1 MNIIPTA
8 YRVLFLLQLF
18 IQHKHITYQQ
28 FKQAMEGLPSTITKN
43 TAETEPLSI
52 SAFRKYVKTLRFLG
66 CDITTINQNNKRYLG
81 STNQEKTQSYVLKT
95 HPFAWQPSNTDWLLF
110 LQFYLQLQ
118 HTQRALLSPLLWN
131 LSPSLTQQL
140 TAPFPLEMLSTAETY
155 LPLELS
161 IPSFLLGAFPESVQ
175 TTIQTLEAILETTN
189 GVLLWLYPEAPS
201 KNHHSI
207 RLPLETLV
215 FPPLPTTPTPLLC
228 GFPRQLTL
236 QDKGIVQLRLEDVC
250 SHQQYL
256 IPVSKIHQ
264 LCTIPASQLQ
274 SLISDTEPSVQF
286 MVKGALV
293 HAYEKQENETIID
306 THINPETN
314 AVEALVIETTNV
326 DIPKLFQRLK
336 RYGTLATL
344 LKPQHLRQRF
354 IQQLKQQQLLVFT
367 TN

>member
-28 FKQAMEGLPSTITKN
+28 FKQAMEALPSTITKN

-52 SAFRKYVKTLRFLG
+52 SAFRKYVKTLQFLG
-66 CDITTINQNNKRYLG
+66 CDIITINQNNKRYLD
-81 STNQEKTQSYVLKT
+81 SINQEKTQSYVLKT

-118 HTQRALLSPLLWN
+118 PSQRPLLSPLLWN

-140 TAPFPLEMLSTAETY
+140 TTTFPLEAFNTPETQ

-175 TTIQTLEAILETTN
+175 TTIQMLETQ
-189 GVLLWLYPEAPS
+189 
-201 KNHHSI
+201 
-207 RLPLETLV
+207 V
-215 FPPLPTTPTPLLC
+215 FPPLPTTPTPLLS
-228 GFPRQLTL
+228 GFPKQLTL

-264 LCTIPASQLQ
+264 LCTIPASQLH

-354 IQQLKQQQLLVFT
+354 IQQLKQQQLLVCT
-367 TN
+367 PN

>member
-28 FKQAMEGLPSTITKN
+28 FKQAMEALPSTITKN

-52 SAFRKYVKTLRFLG
+52 SAFRKYVKTLQFLG
-66 CDITTINQNNKRYLG
+66 CDIITINQNNKRYLD
-81 STNQEKTQSYVLKT
+81 SINQEKTQSYVLKT

-118 HTQRALLSPLLWN
+118 PSQRPLLSQLLWN

-140 TAPFPLEMLSTAETY
+140 TTTFPLEAFNTPETQ

-175 TTIQTLEAILETTN
+175 TTIQMLEAILATDN

-201 KNHHSI
+201 KTP
-207 RLPLETLV
+207 LPLETQV
-215 FPPLPTTPTPLLC
+215 FPPLPTTPTPLLS
-228 GFPRQLTL
+228 GFPKQLTL

-264 LCTIPASQLQ
+264 LCTIPASQLH

-354 IQQLKQQQLLVFT
+354 IQQLKQQQLLVCT
-367 TN
+367 PN